1 MVACA
6 KFRRFFVGFSGS
18 ARICCGRIPVDFHT
32 MSDTSEFPSP
42 PVIAEAQMQ
51 QCRDTDDFSPVLF
64 EWYKYIA
71 VVANFFACLRQDSPA
86 VRNFPHPHY
95 AALVGLLNRCS
106 RLMHSNVVLS
116 HEGLFGETTAILD
129 RCIFET
135 SVRIVWLCRQRTD
148 DAFARFFA
156 EGLKTELALKVR
168 INANIAARGT
178 GELAIE
184 RRMLGS
190 VQRCIQTSG
199 LTDAQIEGGKKLPDL
214 AAMIES
220 LKQDRLM
227 YIVGQKLGSHHV
239 HGTWPSLLF
248 HYLDR
253 DEDGTWHPRD
263 HNCPT
268 HVNQYVF
275 VPLVVLSAVKA
286 FIEFVFDGPEDIE
299 PLRSLIESI
308 EQEIVGI
315 NHEAVG
321 TDYELAEEI

>member
-1 MVACA
+1 MPEP
-6 KFRRFFVGFSGS
+6 F
-18 ARICCGRIPVDFHT
+18 
-32 MSDTSEFPSP
+32 EFPSP
-42 PVIAEAQMQ
+42 PVIDEAELQK
-51 QCRDTDDFSPVLF
+51 CRDTGDFSPVLF
-64 EWYKYIA
+64 DWYKYVAI
-71 VVANFFACLRQDSPA
+71 VANYFARLRQDSPA
-86 VRNFPHPHY
+86 VRRFPHPHY
-95 AALVGLLNRCS
+95 AALVGMLNRCA
-106 RLMHSNVVLS
+106 RLMHSNVALS

-135 SVRIVWLCRQRTD
+135 SVLTVWLCRQQSD
-148 DAFARFFA
+148 EAFARYFA
-156 EGLKTELALKVR
+156 EGLKTELALKDR
-168 INANIAARGT
+168 IEANVKARGK
-178 GELAIE
+178 GKLAIE

-190 VQRCIQTSG
+190 IERCIQTSG
-199 LTDAQIEGGKKLPDL
+199 LTVTQIADSKKLPNL
-214 AAMIES
+214 ASMIES

-227 YIVGQKLGSHHV
+227 YVVGQKIGSHHV

-253 DEDGTWHPRD
+253 DDDGTWHPRD

-286 FIEFVFDGPEDIE
+286 FIEFVFDEADDVE

-308 EQEIVGI
+308 EQEIVAI